1 MALHLSEY
9 TQWDMIKQIM
19 FLSPYNETQQQL
31 ADTLYYNPS
40 ANDYLVG
47 LVVSHLVNQDDLNL
61 YKQRLW
67 FLPSIQQC
75 SFFKQIEI
83 KKLKNRYVE

>member
-9 TQWDMIKQIM
+9 TQWDIIKQIM
-19 FLSPYNETQQQL
+19 FFYPHNETQQQL

-47 LVVSHLVNQDDLNL
+47 LVVSHLIN
-61 YKQRLW
+61 
-67 FLPSIQQC
+67 
-75 SFFKQIEI
+75 
-83 KKLKNRYVE
+83 